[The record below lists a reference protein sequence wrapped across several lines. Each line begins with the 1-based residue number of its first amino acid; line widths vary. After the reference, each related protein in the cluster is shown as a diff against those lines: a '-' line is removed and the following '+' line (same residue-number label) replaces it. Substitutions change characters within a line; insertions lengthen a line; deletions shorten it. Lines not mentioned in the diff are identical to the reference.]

1 MGREYKKRRKSSRK
15 IQKSARE
22 NLQKGRDQHRN
33 PLGERT
39 NRIPPHSPSKV
50 IKRLRKENKV
60 LQKKA
65 EASTQRYWNARRRTL
80 RLEKAA
86 AARKVD
92 LKQAK
97 FDANRLRGVVNVL
110 GKSLEDFKKTANDTT
125 SLLQASFEHFLTG
138 KLERHSLLLG
148 EN

>member
-1 MGREYKKRRKSSRK
+1 MGREYKKQRKSLRK
-15 IQKSARE
+15 IQKSAQE
-22 NLQKGRDQHRN
+22 NLQKGCDQHRN

-50 IKRLRKENKV
+50 IKTLRKENKV

-65 EASTQRYWNARRRTL
+65 EASTQRYWNAQRQTL

-86 AARKVD
+86 TACKVNI
-92 LKQAK
+92 KQAK
-97 FDANRLRGVVNVL
+97 FDANHLSGVVNML

-125 SLLQASFEHFLTG
+125 SLLQASSKHFLRG
-138 KLERHSLLLG
+138 KLEGHSLLLG
-148 EN
+148 KN